1 MKVVF
6 DTNVLLDIILY
17 RDGAEQSLRLVQ
29 AVTDE
34 KIDGVVT
41 ANTITDIYYVARKRI
56 GDEGARLA
64 ISDILSIFD
73 ISLVDGDVCSMALNT
88 GIKDYEDSVLAIC
101 AARDE
106 ADCIATNDQ
115 DFIDSDSP
123 VPAKSTKQVFDLI
136 E

>member
-6 DTNVLLDIILY
+6 DTNVLLDIILH
-17 RDGAEQSLRLVQ
+17 RDGVEQSLRLVQ
-29 AVTDE
+29 AVTEE
-34 KIDGVVT
+34 KIEGVVT

-64 ISDILSIFD
+64 VSDVLSIFD

-88 GIKDYEDSVLAIC
+88 GMKDYEDSVLAVC
-101 AARDE
+101 AVRDE

-115 DFIDSDSP
+115 GFIYSNSP
-123 VPAKSTKQVFDLI
+123 IPVKSTKQILDLI